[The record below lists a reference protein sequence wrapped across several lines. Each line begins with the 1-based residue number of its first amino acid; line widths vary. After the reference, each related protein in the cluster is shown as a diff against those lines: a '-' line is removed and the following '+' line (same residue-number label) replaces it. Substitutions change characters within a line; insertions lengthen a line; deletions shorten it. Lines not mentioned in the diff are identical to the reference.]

1 VGKKSQI
8 SFLLVPLRKYLDGKK
23 REEVFAKLGLKD
35 SSREVS
41 KIWERNARNAI
52 SFSSSQGNEKD
63 GETLGIKKRHRLFFP
78 FAFSSLLL
86 FAAGGEEES
95 KQRGS
100 FAKRDSPRHL
110 HFFFLLLLDHGLQA
124 CGRILNDSILRFFWG
139 IFLEFFL
146 GVGAGEVLKEGLVVG
161 V

>member
-78 FAFSSLLL
+78 FGLL
-86 FAAGGEEES
+86 FPPGLRCWWR
-95 KQRGS
+95 RGKEAKRS

-110 HFFFLLLLDHGLQA
+110 HFFFHGLQA